1 VATCRACLAVLL
13 VVLPG
18 AALAQPLS
26 SFDQLGQRLNA
37 GDRIRIVDWSGHV
50 ITGRVAGLAAEEIA
64 LARGAGTTEAVARAD
79 VREVSFRRPDS
90 IRNGVLIGFTV
101 GAVGYCSMAI
111 AYSEP
116 EACVV
121 GGPLIGGLGAT
132 AGALVDLLIRRR
144 VVVFRAT
151 QSPVAV
157 SVWVAAGGVHAGLSR
172 RW

>member
-1 VATCRACLAVLL
+1 MTTCRACLAVLL

-37 GDRIRIVDWSGHV
+37 GDRIRIVDWSGNV
-50 ITGRVAGLAAEEIA
+50 VTGRVAGLAVDEIV
-64 LARGAGTTEAVARAD
+64 LDRGTGTTAAVARAD
-79 VREVSFRRPDS
+79 VREVSFRRRDS
-90 IRNGVLIGFTV
+90 IRNGVLIGFTL
-101 GAVGYCSMAI
+101 AAAGYCSMAI
-111 AYSEP
+111 VYNEP

-121 GGPLIGGLGAT
+121 GGVVMGGLGAT
-132 AGALVDLLIRRR
+132 AGALVNLLIRRR

-151 QSPVAV
+151 EPPVAV
-157 SVWVAAGGVHAGLSR
+157 SIWPAPAGVRAGLSW